1 MTRFERWR
9 RSPAFWRVLTL
20 ALAALPQLVSTEYPF
35 AGAPQA
41 DHSEESFRAVAVAV
55 AVGAASPLS
64 HRLLEYVLD
73 SGLVLLVAAI
83 VLVLPPEHRRRATPC
98 AAGALALFGL
108 ILGYVAMSALESS
121 NLSVGY
127 LLLLS
132 PFYLLA
138 AASLVV
144 GERRA
149 ASPRAADEESA
160 GDQP

>member
-9 RSPAFWRVLTL
+9 RSPAFWRVLPL
-20 ALAALPQLVSTEYPF
+20 VLAALPQLVTTEYPF

-41 DHSEESFRAVAVAV
+41 GHGEESVLAVAM

-64 HRLLEYVLD
+64 HRLLEYVLE

-83 VLVLPPEHRRRATPC
+83 VLVLPREHRRRATPC
-98 AAGALALFGL
+98 TAGALALFGL
-108 ILGYVAMSALESS
+108 ILGYVAMTALESS
-121 NLSVGY
+121 DLSVGY

>member
-20 ALAALPQLVSTEYPF
+20 VLVALPQLVITEYPF
-35 AGAPQA
+35 AGAPQV
-41 DHSEESFRAVAVAV
+41 DHSEESALVVAV

-83 VLVLPPEHRRRATPC
+83 VLVLPREHLRRATPC

-108 ILGYVAMSALESS
+108 ILGYIAMTALESS
-121 NLSVGY
+121 DLSVGS

-138 AASLVV
+138 AAGLVV

-160 GDQP
+160 GDHP

>member
-1 MTRFERWR
+1 MTRFERWK

-20 ALAALPQLVSTEYPF
+20 VLAALPQLIATEYPF

-41 DHSEESFRAVAVAV
+41 DHSEESALAVAV
-55 AVGAASPLS
+55 AVGASPLS

-83 VLVLPPEHRRRATPC
+83 VLVLPREHRRRATPC

-108 ILGYVAMSALESS
+108 ILGYVAMTALESS
-121 NLSVGY
+121 DLSVGY

>member
-1 MTRFERWR
+1 MTRFDRWR

-20 ALAALPQLVSTEYPF
+20 VLAALPQLINTEYPF
-35 AGAPQA
+35 AGVPQA
-41 DHSEESFRAVAVAV
+41 DHSEESTLVGAATV

-83 VLVLPPEHRRRATPC
+83 VLVLPREHLRRVTPC

-108 ILGYVAMSALESS
+108 IVGYVAMSALESS

-138 AASLVV
+138 AVTLVV

-149 ASPRAADEESA
+149 TSQRAAGEGAPGER
-160 GDQP
+160 P

>member
-1 MTRFERWR
+1 M
-9 RSPAFWRVLTL
+9 LTL
-20 ALAALPQLVSTEYPF
+20 VLAALPQLINTEYPF
-35 AGAPQA
+35 AGVPQA
-41 DHSEESFRAVAVAV
+41 RHSEEGTLVATAVAGAV
-55 AVGAASPLS
+55 SPLS

-73 SGLVLLVAAI
+73 SGLVLLMAAI
-83 VLVLPPEHRRRATPC
+83 VLVLPREHLRRATPC

-108 ILGYVAMSALESS
+108 ALGYVAMSALESS

-138 AASLVV
+138 AATLVV

-149 ASPRAADEESA
+149 ASPQAAREGSP

>member
-20 ALAALPQLVSTEYPF
+20 VLAALPQLVTTEYPF

-41 DHSEESFRAVAVAV
+41 DHSEESVLAVAM

-64 HRLLEYVLD
+64 HRLLEYVLE

-83 VLVLPPEHRRRATPC
+83 VLVLPREHRRRATPC

-108 ILGYVAMSALESS
+108 ILGYVAMTALESS
-121 NLSVGY
+121 DLSVGY

-149 ASPRAADEESA
+149 ASPHAADEESA

>member
-9 RSPAFWRVLTL
+9 RSPAFWRALTL
-20 ALAALPQLVSTEYPF
+20 VLAALPQLVTTEYPF
-35 AGAPQA
+35 TGAPQA
-41 DHSEESFRAVAVAV
+41 DHSEESALAVAVAV
-55 AVGAASPLS
+55 DAASPLS
-64 HRLLEYVLD
+64 HRLLEYILD
-73 SGLVLLVAAI
+73 SGLVLLAAAI
-83 VLVLPPEHRRRATPC
+83 VLVLPREHRRRATPC

-121 NLSVGY
+121 DLSVGH